1 MSKIWDLA
9 LGALLEIGIWK
20 LEIKFM
26 SRFLVKSFFWVT
38 VSEVVYNFSAY
49 VIHSGMGRILGPAEY
64 GRFGIVVTLTT
75 MIVVLIGQGVP
86 TAMAKYLGEIYDT
99 KLGLIP
105 TIKRQTAKIQFA
117 LIGSVT
123 ILFFLLSPVI
133 SWLLGDPSLTNL
145 FRLSSLVIPAFALAS
160 FYFYYYT
167 GLHQFNTQAWLK
179 TIRSVARLGFILGLA
194 LYLKAY
200 GLALEGAIVGYIFA
214 PFFVYLAA
222 NFFDP
227 YKKLKPEGTFPW
239 RKLLQYAWPMTL
251 FLIAYEFLITIDLY
265 LVKGI
270 LRDDTLTGLYNG
282 AITVGRIPYF
292 LFYALTIIIL
302 PAVSKSTS
310 SNNHAE
316 TKKLIGQSLR
326 LMTMFLLPIAILMAV
341 YSPQIIQLFYG
352 KQFLGA
358 AGPMSILMSGVAFL
372 TIFYVMAFALN
383 GAGKVKAPMTIAFV
397 GLATNIVLSY
407 FFIRAYGLTGAA
419 VATSITSFVAMALVL
434 GYSYRFF
441 GYLFKF
447 SSFVKIL
454 FASAILYFASTFF
467 HGGYYIFILWSAILF
482 SLYILILVI
491 FREFGSRELDLVKQ
505 LLKKKKAPITEP
517 DEEIL

>member
-1 MSKIWDLA
+1 
-9 LGALLEIGIWK
+9 
-20 LEIKFM
+20 M
-26 SRFLVKSFFWVT
+26 SRFLAKSFFWVT
-38 VSEVVYNFSAY
+38 LSEVIYNLSAY

-64 GRFGIVVTLTT
+64 GRYGIVVTLTT

-99 KLGLIP
+99 KIGLIP
-105 TIKRQTAKIQFA
+105 IIKKQTAKIQFF
-117 LIGSVT
+117 LIGSITV
-123 ILFFLLSPVI
+123 IFFILSPVI
-133 SWLLGDPSLTNL
+133 ALILGDPSLANL
-145 FRLSSLVIPAFALAS
+145 FRISSLVIPAFALAS

-167 GLHQFNTQAWLK
+167 GLHKFKTQAWLK

-194 LYLKAY
+194 IYLKKF
-200 GLALEGAIVGYIFA
+200 GLALEGAIAGYIFA

-227 YKKLKPEGTFPW
+227 YKKLKAEGAFDW

-270 LRDDTLTGLYNG
+270 LHDDRLTGLYNG

-310 SNNHAE
+310 SENHPE
-316 TKKLIGQSLR
+316 TKKLISQSLR
-326 LMTMFLLPIAILMAV
+326 LMVMFLLPIAILMSV
-341 YSPQIIQLFYG
+341 YSGQIIRIFYG
-352 KQFLGA
+352 QKFLDA
-358 AGPMSILMSGVAFL
+358 AGPMAILMSGVTFL

-383 GAGKVKAPMTIAFV
+383 GAGRVKAPMWISFA
-397 GLATNIVLSY
+397 GLVVNIVLSY
-407 FFIRAYGLTGAA
+407 FLIQKYALVGAA
-419 VATSITSFVAMALVL
+419 IATSVTSGVAMILVL
-434 GYSYRFF
+434 AYSYNFF

-447 SSFVKIL
+447 SSFLKIV
-454 FASAILYFASTFF
+454 FASVILYSLAAIFS
-467 HGGYYIFILWSAILF
+467 GGDYIFLLWSAIFFAVYIFL
-482 SLYILILVI
+482 LYI
-491 FREFGSRELDLVKQ
+491 FGEFGPRELASVRQMLSR
-505 LLKKKKAPITEP
+505 KKSKREKAE
-517 DEEIL
+517 DVELMDGK

>member
-1 MSKIWDLA
+1 MSK
-9 LGALLEIGIWK
+9 
-20 LEIKFM
+20 
-26 SRFLVKSFFWVT
+26 FLVKSFFWVT
-38 VSEVVYNFSAY
+38 LSEIIYNLSAY
-49 VIHSGMGRILGPAEY
+49 VIHSGMGRILGPAQY
-64 GRFGIVVTLTT
+64 GRYGIVVTLTT

-99 KLGLIP
+99 KIGLIP
-105 TIKRQTAKIQFA
+105 IIKKQTAKIQFI
-117 LIGSVT
+117 LIGAVT
-123 ILFFLLSPVI
+123 VIFFFLAPVI
-133 SWLLGDPSLTNL
+133 SLILHDKTLTPL
-145 FRLSSLVIPAFALAS
+145 FQLSTLVIPAFALAS

-167 GLHQFNTQAWLK
+167 GLHEFKTQAWLK
-179 TIRSVARLGFILGLA
+179 TSRSFARLLFILGLA
-194 LYLKAY
+194 LLLKSRGY
-200 GLALEGAIVGYIFA
+200 ALEGAIIGYILA
-214 PFFVYLAA
+214 PLSIYFEA
-222 NFFDP
+222 NALDKFKKVRPEGFFD
-227 YKKLKPEGTFPW
+227 W

-270 LRDDTLTGLYNG
+270 LQNDYLTGIYNG

-326 LMTMFLLPIAILMAV
+326 LMVMFLLPIAILMAV
-341 YSPQIIQLFYG
+341 YSQPVLQIFYG
-352 KQFLGA
+352 NKFLAA
-358 AGPMSILMSGVAFL
+358 AGPMSILMAGVTFL

-383 GAGKVKAPMTIAFV
+383 GAGRVKAPMYIAFA
-397 GLATNIVLSY
+397 GLATNIILSY
-407 FFIRAYGLTGAA
+407 FLIQKYALTGAA

-434 GYSYRFF
+434 AYSYNFF

-454 FASAILYFASTFF
+454 LASAIMYFASAFF
-467 HGGYYIFILWSAILF
+467 PEGKYIFLLWSAILF
-482 SLYILILVI
+482 AIYIFLLYIL
-491 FREFGSRELDLVKQ
+491 REFGASDLEILKQ
-505 LLKKKKAPITEP
+505 LLAKKKLKTVV
-517 DEEIL
+517 DVEEEAL

>member
-1 MSKIWDLA
+1 MSK
-9 LGALLEIGIWK
+9 
-20 LEIKFM
+20 
-26 SRFLVKSFFWVT
+26 FLVKSFFWVT
-38 VSEVVYNFSAY
+38 ISEVIYNLSAY

-64 GRFGIVVTLTT
+64 GRYGIVVTLTT

-99 KLGLIP
+99 KPGLVPI
-105 TIKRQTAKIQFA
+105 IKKQTVKIQFV
-117 LIGSVT
+117 LIGAVT
-123 ILFFLLSPVI
+123 VIFFFLAPVI
-133 SWLLGDPSLTNL
+133 SLILHDKTLTPL
-145 FRLSSLVIPAFALAS
+145 FQISTLVIPAFALAS

-167 GLHQFNTQAWLK
+167 GLHEFKTQAWLK
-179 TIRSVARLGFILGLA
+179 TSRAFFRVLFILGLA
-194 LYLKAY
+194 LLLKSKGY
-200 GLALEGAIVGYIFA
+200 ALQGALVGYILA
-214 PFFVYLAA
+214 PLSIFFEA
-222 NFFDP
+222 NMLDKFKKVKAEGFFD
-227 YKKLKPEGTFPW
+227 W
-239 RKLLQYAWPMTL
+239 RKLLHYAWPMTL

-326 LMTMFLLPIAILMAV
+326 LMVMFLLPIAILMAV
-341 YSPQIIQLFYG
+341 YSQPILQIFYG
-352 KQFLGA
+352 NKFLAA
-358 AGPMSILMSGVAFL
+358 AGPMSILMSGVTFL

-383 GAGKVKAPMTIAFV
+383 GAGKVKAPMFISFA

-407 FFIRAYGLTGAA
+407 FFIHQYGLTGAA
-419 VATSITSFVAMALVL
+419 VATSITSFVAMVLVL
-434 GYSYRFF
+434 AYSYNFF

-447 SSFVKIL
+447 SSFVKIII
-454 FASAILYFASTFF
+454 ASVIMYFVSTFF
-467 HGGYYIFILWSAILF
+467 PGGHYTFILWSVILF
-482 SLYILILVI
+482 VIYILIL
-491 FREFGSRELDLVKQ
+491 FALKEFGALDLEILKQ
-505 LLKKKKAPITEP
+505 LLQKKKIKNQL
-517 DEEIL
+517 DVEEEAL

>member
-1 MSKIWDLA
+1 MS
-9 LGALLEIGIWK
+9 
-20 LEIKFM
+20 
-26 SRFLVKSFFWVT
+26 SFLVKSFFWVT
-38 VSEVVYNFSAY
+38 LSEVIYNLSAY

-64 GRFGIVVTLTT
+64 GRYGLIVTLTT
-75 MIVVLIGQGVP
+75 MVVVLVGQGVP

-99 KLGLIP
+99 KIGLIP
-105 TIKRQTAKIQFA
+105 TIKRQTAKIQFI
-117 LIGSVT
+117 LIGGITV
-123 ILFFLLSPVI
+123 IFFLLSPVI
-133 SWLLGDPSLTNL
+133 AWALGDPSLTNL

-167 GLHQFNTQAWLK
+167 GLHRFNTQAWLK

-200 GLALEGAIVGYIFA
+200 GLALEGAIIGYIFA

-222 NFFDP
+222 TFFDP
-227 YKKLKPEGTFPW
+227 YKKLKPEGTFDW
-239 RKLLQYAWPMTL
+239 HKLLQYAWPMTL

-270 LRDDTLTGLYNG
+270 LHDDALTGLYNG

-310 SNNHAE
+310 SENHGE
-316 TKKLIGQSLR
+316 TKKLISQSLR

-341 YSPQIIQLFYG
+341 YSPQIIQIFYG
-352 KQFLGA
+352 QKFLGA

-383 GAGKVKAPMTIAFV
+383 GAGRVKAPMTIAFV

-407 FFIRAYGLTGAA
+407 FFIHAYGLIGAA

-434 GYSYRFF
+434 AYSRKFF
-441 GYLFKF
+441 GYLFEL
-447 SSFVKIL
+447 SSFVKIII
-454 FASAILYFASTFF
+454 ASAILYFASAFF
-467 HGGYYIFILWSAILF
+467 PGGHYIFILWSTILF
-482 SLYILILVI
+482 ALYILLLFVL
-491 FREFGSRELDLVKQ
+491 REFGPRELELARQ
-505 LLKKKKAPITEP
+505 LLKKKKIKVETNV
-517 DEEIL
+517 EEEAL

>member
-1 MSKIWDLA
+1 
-9 LGALLEIGIWK
+9 
-20 LEIKFM
+20 
-26 SRFLVKSFFWVT
+26 
-38 VSEVVYNFSAY
+38 
-49 VIHSGMGRILGPAEY
+49 MGRILGPAQY
-64 GRFGIVVTLTT
+64 GRYGIVVTLTT
-75 MIVVLIGQGVP
+75 MVVVLIGQGVP

-99 KLGLIP
+99 KMGLIP

-167 GLHQFNTQAWLK
+167 GLHRFNTQAWLK

-194 LYLKAY
+194 LYFKKY

-227 YKKLKPEGTFPW
+227 HKKLKPEGTFPW

-326 LMTMFLLPIAILMAV
+326 LMVMFLLPIAILMSV
-341 YSPQIIQLFYG
+341 YSQPILQIFYG
-352 KQFLGA
+352 NKFLAA
-358 AGPMSILMSGVAFL
+358 AGPMSILMAGVTFL

-383 GAGKVKAPMTIAFV
+383 GAGRVKAPMYIAFA
-397 GLATNIVLSY
+397 GLATNIILSY
-407 FFIRAYGLTGAA
+407 FFIHQYGLTGAA
-419 VATSITSFVAMALVL
+419 VATSITSFVAMVLVL
-434 GYSYRFF
+434 AYSYNFF
-441 GYLFKF
+441 GYLFKL

-454 FASAILYFASTFF
+454 FASVIMYFASTFF
-467 HGGYYIFILWSAILF
+467 PEGKYIFLLWSAILF
-482 SLYILILVI
+482 AIYIFLLYI
-491 FREFGSRELDLVKQ
+491 FREFGASDFEIVKQ
-505 LLKKKKAPITEP
+505 LLQKKKLKTAA
-517 DEEIL
+517 DVEEEAL

>member
-1 MSKIWDLA
+1 MSK
-9 LGALLEIGIWK
+9 
-20 LEIKFM
+20 
-26 SRFLVKSFFWVT
+26 FLVKSFFWVT
-38 VSEVVYNFSAY
+38 LSEVIYNLSAY

-64 GRFGIVVTLTT
+64 GRYGIVVTLTT

-99 KLGLIP
+99 KMGLIP

-123 ILFFLLSPVI
+123 VLFFLLSPVI
-133 SWLLGDPSLTNL
+133 SWLLRDPSLTNL

-167 GLHQFNTQAWLK
+167 GLHRFNTQAWLK

-194 LYLKAY
+194 YYLKAR
-200 GLALEGAIVGYIFA
+200 GLALEGAIVGYVFA
-214 PFFVYLAA
+214 PFFVFIAA
-222 NFFDP
+222 TIFDP

-326 LMTMFLLPIAILMAV
+326 LMVMFLLPIAILMAV
-341 YSPQIIQLFYG
+341 YSQPILQIFYG
-352 KQFLGA
+352 KKFLGA
-358 AGPMSILMSGVAFL
+358 AGPMSILMGGVTFL

-383 GAGKVKAPMTIAFV
+383 GAGKVKAPMFISFA

-407 FFIRAYGLTGAA
+407 FFIHQYGLTGAA
-419 VATSITSFVAMALVL
+419 VATSITSFVAMVLVL
-434 GYSYRFF
+434 AYSYNFF

-447 SSFVKIL
+447 SSFVKIII
-454 FASAILYFASTFF
+454 ASAIMYFVSTFF
-467 HGGYYIFILWSAILF
+467 PGEHYAFILWSAVLF
-482 SLYILILVI
+482 AIYIFLLYI
-491 FREFGSRELDLVKQ
+491 FCEFGASDLELVKQ
-505 LLKKKKAPITEP
+505 LLAKKKLKTAA
-517 DEEIL
+517 DVEEEAL

>member
-1 MSKIWDLA
+1 MSK
-9 LGALLEIGIWK
+9 
-20 LEIKFM
+20 
-26 SRFLVKSFFWVT
+26 FLVKSFFWVT
-38 VSEVVYNFSAY
+38 LSEIIYNLSAY

-64 GRFGIVVTLTT
+64 GRYGIVVTLTT

-99 KLGLIP
+99 NLGLIP
-105 TIKRQTAKIQFA
+105 TIKRQTAKIQFV
-117 LIGSVT
+117 LIGGVT
-123 ILFFLLSPVI
+123 VLFFIVSPAI
-133 SWLLGDPSLTNL
+133 AYALGDRTLTNL
-145 FRLSSLVIPAFALAS
+145 FRLSSLIIPAFALAS

-194 LYLKAY
+194 YYLKSR
-200 GLALEGAIVGYIFA
+200 GLALEGAIIGYVFA
-214 PFFVYLAA
+214 PFFVFLAA
-222 NFFDP
+222 VLFDP
-227 YKKLKPEGTFPW
+227 YRKLKPAGTFAW
-239 RKLLQYAWPMTL
+239 RKLVQYAWPMTL

-270 LRDDTLTGLYNG
+270 LQNDYLTGIYNG

-310 SNNHAE
+310 SNNHSE

-326 LMTMFLLPIAILMAV
+326 LMVMFLLPISILMAV
-341 YSPQIIQLFYG
+341 YSRPVLQIFYG
-352 KQFLGA
+352 NKFLAA
-358 AGPMSILMSGVAFL
+358 AGPMSILMAGVTFL

-383 GAGKVKAPMTIAFV
+383 GAGRVKAPMYIAFA

-407 FFIRAYGLTGAA
+407 FFIHRYGLTGAA
-419 VATSITSFVAMALVL
+419 VATSITSFVAMVLVL
-434 GYSYRFF
+434 AYSYNFF

-454 FASAILYFASTFF
+454 LASLIMYFASVFF
-467 HGGYYIFILWSAILF
+467 PEGKYIFLLWSAILF
-482 SLYILILVI
+482 AIYSFLLYI
-491 FREFGSRELDLVKQ
+491 FREFGASDLEILKQ
-505 LLKKKKAPITEP
+505 LLAKKKLKTAA
-517 DEEIL
+517 DVEEEAL